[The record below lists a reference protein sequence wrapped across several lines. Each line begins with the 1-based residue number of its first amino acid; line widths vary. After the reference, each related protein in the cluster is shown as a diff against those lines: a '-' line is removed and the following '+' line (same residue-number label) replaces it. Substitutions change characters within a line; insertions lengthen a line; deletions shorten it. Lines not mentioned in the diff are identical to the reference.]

1 MANNEFTT
9 TLSRRAHAG
18 SMLRTTVFVAA
29 LGAAVG
35 PFGNLAVAGA
45 TYDAN
50 WYEWC
55 MNNLEEGSDYCC
67 EHAGG
72 VVRQGACINPDDLQ
86 VVEASP
92 TSQPTRR
99 PLPDVGATFTQVAPA
114 DPMTPNSRAPIA
126 GIPTT
131 AVMAP

>member
-1 MANNEFTT
+1 
-9 TLSRRAHAG
+9 
-18 SMLRTTVFVAA
+18 
-29 LGAAVG
+29 
-35 PFGNLAVAGA
+35 
-45 TYDAN
+45 
-50 WYEWC
+50 
-55 MNNLEEGSDYCC
+55 MNNLEESSDYCC
-67 EHAGG
+67 EHSGG
-72 VVRQGACINPDDLQ
+72 VVRQGACIDPDDLQ

-114 DPMTPNSRAPIA
+114 NPRAPIA